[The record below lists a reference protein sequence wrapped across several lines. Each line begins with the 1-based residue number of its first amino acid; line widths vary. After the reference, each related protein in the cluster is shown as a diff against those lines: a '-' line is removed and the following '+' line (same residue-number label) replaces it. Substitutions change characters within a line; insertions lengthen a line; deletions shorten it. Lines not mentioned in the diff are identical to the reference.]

1 MTECEL
7 LLAGSFKMHV
17 LQLPIKT
24 PPFLKY
30 IWRDKRR
37 YCIRKQKH
45 LRHKIYKSVFAKMAM
60 VMAEVVPVEF
70 KV

>member
-1 MTECEL
+1 
-7 LLAGSFKMHV
+7 MHT
-17 LQLPIKT
+17 LQLPINT

-37 YCIRKQKH
+37 YKKRKKQKH
-45 LRHKIYKSVFAKMAM
+45 LRRKIFKSVFAKMAM
-60 VMAEVVPVEF
+60 AMAEVVPLQF